1 MIECQKIIKKCL
13 SEFFS
18 GMTGFMKEIISQI
31 GSVVNADQMI
41 DHATRRHLGGVSA
54 LHIPKLVPSETD
66 IGVISSDAEISANN
80 VLDISTKKK
89 NKKGKRKQSLS
100 DAENDR
106 THLDR
111 ASKNK
116 KLHQ

>member
-1 MIECQKIIKKCL
+1 
-13 SEFFS
+13 
-18 GMTGFMKEIISQI
+18 MTGFMKEIISQI

-80 VLDISTKKK
+80 VPDISTKKKKK